1 MTTGFNLQQSQE
13 NTKDEQTLIY
23 SAPNAPTVKLL
34 KMFSVTSLGVAS
46 VSAPAVLYFWETPAI
61 QAADINGYM
70 FIGAS
75 TIQYI
80 FSIFA
85 STALVASACSTGVLH
100 KFLSPYVNNV
110 ILHQNPSKSIQS
122 ISPNTQVTLETL
134 DVLARKKQTTIK
146 LRDLVPAKGSWLT
159 WNIKKDVVQ
168 KREQLGKDE
177 FPQTRFWLEQCGG
190 LGDLET
196 MSKIVKVVDE
206 EYKRGR
212 ML

>member
-1 MTTGFNLQQSQE
+1 MGTCSLEVSIFHMRALLFQE
-13 NTKDEQTLIY
+13 ESCNIFRTL
-23 SAPNAPTVKLL
+23 
-34 KMFSVTSLGVAS
+34 
-46 VSAPAVLYFWETPAI
+46 
-61 QAADINGYM
+61 
-70 FIGAS
+70 AS

-100 KFLSPYVNNV
+100 KFLSPYVNSV

-122 ISPNTQVTLETL
+122 ISPNTQITLETL
-134 DVLARKKQTTIK
+134 DLLARKKQTTIK

-177 FPQTRFWLEQCGG
+177 FPQTRFWLDQRGG

-212 ML
+212 TL